1 MCPRNRKVVQN
12 RKTRN
17 ARHQSSKVAKEMLS
31 PDTRYPHTTFEVA
44 TDKPYQVAMNGKI
57 NIFDPHDYTVLGMH
71 TWPTRRD
78 YSMHFTLSQEHAQS
92 DPSSPRVD
100 KGPIARTFY
109 VQNNTFPVS
118 LEGHPQKSVLPGYPR
133 SGALFSS
140 SVFHVTCHILSY
152 TCEFHRVL
160 ASGSLWVYNVTGAHK
175 RKKVRN

>member
-1 MCPRNRKVVQN
+1 
-12 RKTRN
+12 
-17 ARHQSSKVAKEMLS
+17 MLS

-44 TDKPYQVAMNGKI
+44 TDKPYQVAMNGKL

-71 TWPTRRD
+71 AWPTRRD

-109 VQNNTFPVS
+109 MQNSTIPVS
-118 LEGHPQKSVLPGYPR
+118 LEGHPQKIC

-140 SVFHVTCHILSY
+140 SVFYRRMSHIL
-152 TCEFHRVL
+152 
-160 ASGSLWVYNVTGAHK
+160 
-175 RKKVRN
+175 VRM